1 MYGCMMYEKRAIALC
16 YGSLS
21 LFMCSIYLRVLPP
34 DREPPPDTEPLE
46 LPPDTELL
54 ELPPL
59 YDELL
64 PDETEDEPLETDDE
78 LRPETADELRLT
90 DELERVDD
98 CMLLLDEVL
107 AARETPLL
115 WLRLVLVLTVER
127 LDVPD
132 AERLTE
138 EPVLRP
144 VEDTAVVEVRRVV
157 VAVVAAE
164 RAAVPVVAEREV
176 VVAVRVAEPVAE
188 RVAVP
193 VVAAER
199 EVEPAVAER
208 EVDVAAAERELVD
221 ALFTRV
227 ARAPYELSKVLLLAP
242 LTVLAS
248 RVLR

>member
-1 MYGCMMYEKRAIALC
+1 M
-16 YGSLS
+16 
-21 LFMCSIYLRVLPP
+21 
-34 DREPPPDTEPLE
+34 
-46 LPPDTELL
+46 
-54 ELPPL
+54 
-59 YDELL
+59 
-64 PDETEDEPLETDDE
+64 
-78 LRPETADELRLT
+78 
-90 DELERVDD
+90 
-98 CMLLLDEVL
+98 
-107 AARETPLL
+107 
-115 WLRLVLVLTVER
+115 LVLTVER

>member
-1 MYGCMMYEKRAIALC
+1 MYGCKKKRAIELC
-16 YGSLS
+16 YGSLF
-21 LFMCSIYLRVLPP
+21 LFMCSIYLRVPPP

-78 LRPETADELRLT
+78 LRPETAEELRLT

-107 AARETPLL
+107 AARDTPLL

-127 LDVPD
+127 LEVPD

-144 VEDTAVVEVRRVV
+144 VEDTLVAVRRVV

-176 VVAVRVAEPVAE
+176 VVAVRVAVPVAE

-208 EVDVAAAERELVD
+208 EVEVAAVERELVD

-227 ARAPYELSKVLLLAP
+227 ARAP
-242 LTVLAS
+242 
-248 RVLR
+248 